1 MKALSIHPVPAMYIA
16 EGIKRIEV
24 RTWETNYRGDLLIC
38 STAKKARGT
47 IPSHALCV
55 AQLSDIV
62 PLEYKH
68 LDYAMMDKR
77 HFHKD
82 DNLQAWILDDI
93 RIIKPIPIKGKL
105 GLWNYD
111 GEIEYIPR
119 EEWQFPLDMPEEEFL
134 KRSEEFTK
142 KYWADITI

>member
-24 RTWETNYRGDLLIC
+24 RTWETDYRGDLLIC
-38 STAKKARGT
+38 STAKKAKGT

-55 AQLSDIV
+55 VELSDIL
-62 PLEYKH
+62 PLEERH
-68 LDYAMMDKR
+68 LEYAMMKKSQWKYDCY
-77 HFHKD
+77 
-82 DNLQAWILDDI
+82 AWILDNI

-105 GLWNYD
+105 GLWECNE
-111 GEIEYIPR
+111 EIEYIPR
-119 EEWQFPLDMPEEEFL
+119 EEWQFPWDMPEEEFL

-142 KYWADITI
+142 KYWADLTI